1 MSKIKRDFSTKV
13 RQPFQDTVATI
24 VRAIDFHNSYPSDRE
39 FHNRQ
44 ATILQHYLIDLK
56 GWIVTKEVEER
67 TESEK
72 LQEDLEPI
80 IHPTQFDE
88 SDDLE
93 LTKKYEVQE
102 DYTETYWKRE
112 IDLKNRKARIKEG
125 KITRGEEL

>member
-1 MSKIKRDFSTKV
+1 M

-44 ATILQHYLIDLK
+44 ATILKHYLIDLK
-56 GWIVTKEVEER
+56 GWIVTKEVEEK

-93 LTKKYEVQE
+93 LTKRYEVQE

-112 IDLKNRKARIKEG
+112 IDLKNRKTRIKEG